1 MKEKLENIKVG
12 LNPQKSLTKMD
23 ENRNMENG
31 VRGQVMHLNTPMEK
45 EASEEIRNRKT

>member
-1 MKEKLENIKVG
+1 MKEILERIKVG
-12 LNPQKSLTKMD
+12 LNPQKSLANMD